1 MYVLRTHHGPHV
13 PHSLVPLLLGILAVV
28 GTVLA
33 WAAFNARPLSTD
45 SRIAVY
51 EPVDP
56 AQVRAVAYSVPGAG
70 VDNIYV
76 RSVEPGSEPTLH
88 AAFPYVYGLHARG
101 SASPRADLLAVL
113 SVSSDPTFARMTLL
127 DIANHSSRA
136 VDAEFDYLSALAWS
150 HDGWRVAAVRSGP
163 ADDTGRVAASVVEVD
178 ARTGSA
184 TVVASF
190 GGVLEAAPVGYSPG
204 GERLFVVT
212 INQSG
217 STLWVVRNGRSE
229 KMGVLSAGR
238 TRDWVLS
245 PDGARLAY
253 VDVRPDGDRT
263 YSGRTML
270 LATGAISE
278 QASVGDQ
285 IGAVWTPGSEV
296 PDFGGPGGSVRL
308 TESEGEEQYVIP
320 VRWSPDGTVLAARVL
335 SGASNGGRAAPG
347 ETLELATV
355 ESRLFLADTPGSW
368 VFGFVIDAD

>member
-1 MYVLRTHHGPHV
+1 MYVSRTHHGPHV
-13 PHSLVPLLLGILAVV
+13 PHSLGPLLLGILAVV

-70 VDNIYV
+70 LDNIYV

-127 DIANHSSRA
+127 NIASHSSSI

-150 HDGWRVAAVRSGP
+150 QDGWRVAAVRSGP
-163 ADDTGRVAASVVEVD
+163 ADDAGRVAASIVEVD
-178 ARTGSA
+178 ARTGAA
-184 TVVASF
+184 TAVARF
-190 GGVLEAAPVGYSPG
+190 DGVLEAAPVGYSPG
-204 GERLFVVT
+204 GEKLFVVA

-229 KMGVLSAGR
+229 RVALLSAGR

-245 PDGARLAY
+245 PDGARLAF

-278 QASVGDQ
+278 QAAAGDQ

-308 TESEGEEQYVIP
+308 TGSEGEDQYVIP

-335 SGASNGGRAAPG
+335 TSNGDRAGAAPG
-347 ETLELATV
+347 ETLELATP
-355 ESRLFLADTPGSW
+355 ESRLFLADTPGAW
-368 VFGFVIDAD
+368 VFGFVIDAN

>member
-1 MYVLRTHHGPHV
+1 MYVSRTHHGPHV
-13 PHSLVPLLLGILAVV
+13 PHSLGPLLLGILAVV

-70 VDNIYV
+70 LDNIYV

-127 DIANHSSRA
+127 NIASHSSSI

-150 HDGWRVAAVRSGP
+150 QDGWRVAAVRSGP
-163 ADDTGRVAASVVEVD
+163 ADDAGRVAASIVEVD
-178 ARTGSA
+178 ARTGAA
-184 TVVASF
+184 TAVASF
-190 GGVLEAAPVGYSPG
+190 DGVLEAAPVGYSPG
-204 GERLFVVT
+204 GEKLFVVA

-229 KMGVLSAGR
+229 RVALLSAGR

-245 PDGARLAY
+245 PDGARLAF

-278 QASVGDQ
+278 QAAAGDQ

-308 TESEGEEQYVIP
+308 TGSEGEDQYVIP

-335 SGASNGGRAAPG
+335 TSNGDRAGAAPG
-347 ETLELATV
+347 ETLELATP
-355 ESRLFLADTPGSW
+355 ESRLFLADTPGAW
-368 VFGFVIDAD
+368 VFGFVIDAN